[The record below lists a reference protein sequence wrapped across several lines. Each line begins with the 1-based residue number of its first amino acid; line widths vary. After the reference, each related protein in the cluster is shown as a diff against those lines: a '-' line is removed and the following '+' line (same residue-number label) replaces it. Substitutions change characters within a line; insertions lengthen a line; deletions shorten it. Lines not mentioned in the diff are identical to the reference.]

1 MALIGLVA
9 RGGHWSSDEALRLKK
24 KAKLWS
30 PCVVVALASAAMA
43 LPPAAA
49 AKPVKSKI
57 GAIAL
62 GFIHPNG
69 VYEYIFGAAVGAHGE
84 KRCLG
89 GRKVSFFRD
98 GPDGPDTLIGSDRT
112 DFLGDA
118 AFRWKQ
124 PPLST
129 ITGDYYAT
137 VKQAV
142 KHKGPGTRKCLADRS
157 PRFSLTA
164 PQFVP

>member
-1 MALIGLVA
+1 
-9 RGGHWSSDEALRLKK
+9 LKN
-24 KAKLWS
+24 KAKPCSL
-30 PCVVVALASAAMA
+30 CVVVALIAAVMA
-43 LPPAAA
+43 LPPAAV
-49 AKPVKSKI
+49 AKPVKSKV

-62 GFIHPNG
+62 GFIYPNG
-69 VYEYIFGAAVGAHGE
+69 FYEYIFAAAVGAHGE
-84 KRCLG
+84 KRCVG

-98 GPDGPDTLIGSDRT
+98 GPDGSDTLVGSDRT
-112 DFLGDA
+112 DFLGEA

-142 KHKGPGTRKCLADRS
+142 KHNGPGTRKCLADRS